1 MSPSSAAPP
10 SPAAR
15 PDPQA
20 LVGYRTNAEWTD
32 LVAQVGAM
40 LSAIEDIPDAATQA
54 RVVSALQGIDE
65 IHREA
70 LHRLVR
76 LFKDGVLEQ
85 VITDPSIKTLM
96 GMYDLL
102 PPEAPGCAKTIDFL
116 TPEERAASVAGS
128 SSLLQAQA
136 IPSLVAAAPQELP
149 RWTPAPLDSELT
161 NGRHALA
168 EFDGHHLILARVRD
182 EDFAVD
188 AVCTHH
194 HVTMSGGTL
203 NAYAWM
209 CPSGPGCAYDVRN
222 GARMGGGASLVC
234 HPVRRDDRGRLL
246 VGFGMPF
253 KPAMPSF

>member
-1 MSPSSAAPP
+1 MPVSIIAAREPE
-10 SPAAR
+10 AR
-15 PDPQA
+15 PDRQA
-20 LVGYRTNAEWTD
+20 LVGYRTNAEWND

-40 LSAIEDIPDAATQA
+40 IAAIEDIPDPAIQA
-54 RVVSALQGIDE
+54 KVLNALQGIDE

-102 PPEAPGCAKTIDFL
+102 PSEAPSRAKSIDFL
-116 TPEERAASVAGS
+116 TPEERAAGNARS
-128 SSLLQAQA
+128 SSVLQAQI
-136 IPSLVAAAPQELP
+136 IPPLAAVTPQELP
-149 RWTPAPLDSELT
+149 RWTPAPLDDELA

-188 AVCTHH
+188 ATCTHH
-194 HVTMSGGTL
+194 HAAMSGGTL

-209 CPSGPGCAYDVRN
+209 CPSGPGCSYDIRN
-222 GARMGGGASLVC
+222 GARMGGGVPLVC
-234 HPVRRDDRGRLL
+234 HPVQRDDRGRVL